1 MVEGYELRARG
12 SDRRDYLRLRADSGL
27 TPERS
32 DQAEAGLPGSWW
44 ACHVVHRASGT
55 AVGMGRVLGDGG
67 WYFHLVDIAVDPAH
81 QRRGL
86 GDAIMTALLARID
99 AAAPPDAWMTA
110 PGRPSGTAA
119 LRAARVRPDRP
130 GTHRHGADAPS
141 G

>member
-1 MVEGYELRARG
+1 MVEGYELRAEVPTV
-12 SDRRDYLRLRADSGL
+12 SDYLRLRADSGL
-27 TPERS
+27 TPVRP

-44 ACHVVHRASGT
+44 ACHVIHRASGT

-99 AAAPPDAWMTA
+99 AAAPPDAWITLLADPPGRRLYERHGFVPTA
-110 PGRPSGTAA
+110 PDSIGMARPLSG
-119 LRAARVRPDRP
+119 
-130 GTHRHGADAPS
+130 
-141 G
+141 

>member
-1 MVEGYELRARG
+1 MVEGYELRAEVPTV
-12 SDRRDYLRLRADSGL
+12 SDYLRLRADSGL
-27 TPERS
+27 TPVRS

-44 ACHVVHRASGT
+44 ACHVIHRASGT

-99 AAAPPDAWMTA
+99 AAAPPDAWITLLADPPGRRLYERHGFVPTA
-110 PGRPSGTAA
+110 PDSIGMARPLSG
-119 LRAARVRPDRP
+119 
-130 GTHRHGADAPS
+130 
-141 G
+141 